1 MISHFLY
8 RDIILSLTVGKL
20 TEHEVITLARH
31 YQVPEDTRPDMNVL
45 MAQAHEQLK
54 KNTFENFERLIAT
67 CVYEDREK

>member
-1 MISHFLY
+1 M
-8 RDIILSLTVGKL
+8 SLTVGKL

-67 CVYEDREK
+67 CIYEDREK